1 VRRDGGQRQ
10 PVQDRRQC
18 GGGARSQA
26 SGLIVAALTVVTLLL
41 LTGLFERLPE
51 ATLGAI
57 VIVAVAVAELIDFPA
72 LRRLY
77 RIWTSRLGAI
87 YGVAA
92 RVDFLAALAA
102 LFGVLLFD
110 TMAGLFIGIGVSVLL
125 LVYRASRPNV
135 AVLGRTVG
143 PDPAW
148 VDLARHPGAEQASG
162 VEVVRVEAGLFFA
175 NADHVRARIRKSA
188 ESADPRAVVLDA
200 ETTPS
205 IDVTAAQMLADL
217 AHNLR
222 SRGTR
227 LLVARDVGQVR
238 DVLQQA
244 EVPDIMVAPAR
255 LRSGHSV
262 DASASAS
269 AAISATA
276 MVKPRAS
283 VIFVAAD
290 STRGAPVIGATAT
303 RTS

>member
-1 VRRDGGQRQ
+1 MPTPTPRSAAAPGG
-10 PVQDRRQC
+10 P
-18 GGGARSQA
+18 GGSLAMFTAAGPTGPLSGSAPTPGGRSEEPFE
-26 SGLIVAALTVVTLLL
+26 LRYCVA
-41 LTGLFERLPE
+41 LPII
-51 ATLGAI
+51 TT
-57 VIVAVAVAELIDFPA
+57 AEP
-72 LRRLY
+72 
-77 RIWTSRLGAI
+77 SRC
-87 YGVAA
+87 VWP
-92 RVDFLAALAA
+92 RF
-102 LFGVLLFD
+102 
-110 TMAGLFIGIGVSVLL
+110 
-125 LVYRASRPNV
+125 PNV

-148 VDLARHPGAEQASG
+148 VDLARHPGAEQAPG
-162 VEVVRVEAGLFFA
+162 VEVVRVEASLFFA
-175 NADHVRARIRKSA
+175 NADHVRARIRRIA
-188 ESADPRAVVLDA
+188 ESANPHAVVLDA

-205 IDVTAAQMLADL
+205 IDLTGAQMVADL
-217 AHNLR
+217 ADNLR
-222 SRGTR
+222 GRGTR